1 MCLMMRMHSFDCA
14 RNNIVLCPFLVFTDN
29 RVYGLYKI
37 ATVSSLFLLGGG
49 YKEMNNL
56 WLCLLL
62 ILYSFELRSKLHSN
76 FAHRDYGYAIVPM
89 YYIVFTIHRDTGK
102 CRRLDVCCRQA
113 QIYKQCCFATLTNN
127 KSHALASKL
136 AGMAFIIRDHYVVT
150 VYISEFG
157 SLSLIFSSHT
167 CKSHIEP
174 YISILFRNICFDFV
188 YLSIS
193 F

>member
-1 MCLMMRMHSFDCA
+1 MQYIRHF
-14 RNNIVLCPFLVFTDN
+14 IVYEANFSSLWYLVFFTF
-29 RVYGLYKI
+29 R
-37 ATVSSLFLLGGG
+37 
-49 YKEMNNL
+49 M
-56 WLCLLL
+56 
-62 ILYSFELRSKLHSN
+62 YSFRFRFASCPY
-76 FAHRDYGYAIVPM
+76 AHRDYGIGIVPM

-127 KSHALASKL
+127 KSHALASEL